1 MRDGVQ
7 RAVNRVHIKALSVK
21 DDIRPNNC
29 AALTERHHRR
39 LLFNLI
45 KRVGVAALGTVKTRL
60 VAVELKHTLATSSL
74 MQSVDV
80 LRHHRAQLSRSFQVS
95 QPFVSNVWLSLPQ
108 MMRVPK
114 IRVIRCGVIKKHIK
128 REDLFKRKVWR
139 LTVGKRL
146 LVIGVNRYT
155 ISQVV
160 GFFSH
165 VIAVLA
171 QTNGHVFYFDTALAI
186 QTVSTP
192 KIRNT
197 AFR

>member
-1 MRDGVQ
+1 M
-7 RAVNRVHIKALSVK
+7 
-21 DDIRPNNC
+21 
-29 AALTERHHRR
+29 
-39 LLFNLI
+39 
-45 KRVGVAALGTVKTRL
+45 AALGAIKTRL

-80 LRHHRAQLSRSFQVS
+80 LRHHRAQLSRSFQVY
-95 QPFVSNVWLSLPQ
+95 QPLVSNVWLSFPQ
-108 MMRVPK
+108 MMRVSK
-114 IRVIRCGVIKKHIK
+114 IRVIRCRVIKKHIK

-155 ISQVV
+155 ISQFV

-171 QTNGHVFYFDTALAI
+171 QANSHVFYLDAALTI
-186 QTVSTP
+186 QTISTP
-192 KIRNT
+192 KIWNT
-197 AFR
+197 TFC